1 MLWCVSNWCLTTLF
15 DGEGNFKDIFV
26 STSYALFPLV
36 IILVPVTLST
46 NIASLDESAMISL
59 VMSIGFIW
67 LGMLVFFGMATTHG
81 YSMGKNILIT
91 AATVVGMMFIMFI
104 MMLFTNLIQ
113 QMVMFVTDIVSEVS
127 FRVK

>member
-1 MLWCVSNWCLTTLF
+1 M
-15 DGEGNFKDIFV
+15 I
-26 STSYALFPLV
+26 
-36 IILVPVTLST
+36 PVTLCT
-46 NIASLDESAMISL
+46 NIASLDESALISL
-59 VMSIGFIW
+59 VMSIAFVW

-91 AATVVGMMFIMFI
+91 AATVLGMMFIMFI

-113 QMVMFVTDIVSEVS
+113 QIVTFVTDIISEIS

>member
-1 MLWCVSNWCLTTLF
+1 
-15 DGEGNFKDIFV
+15 
-26 STSYALFPLV
+26 
-36 IILVPVTLST
+36 
-46 NIASLDESAMISL
+46 
-59 VMSIGFIW
+59 
-67 LGMLVFFGMATTHG
+67 
-81 YSMGKNILIT
+81 MGKNILIT